1 MAELPKR
8 YDPNAVE
15 PKWYQRWL
23 KNRDFVA
30 NPESS
35 KPAFSIVMPP
45 PNITGMLTL
54 GHVLNNTIQDILARR
69 ARMQGSE
76 VLWLP
81 GMDHAG
87 IGTQTAVEKYLRRTE
102 NKTRHDLGREE
113 FLRRVLEW
121 QDKHGGI
128 IIEQLKRLGC
138 SCDWSRQRYT
148 LDPAYA
154 AAVQK
159 VFVEL
164 YNKGLIYRGR
174 RMINWDPAAQTALSD
189 EEVISKPQKGYL
201 YFVRYEIVEE
211 PGRFLEVATTRPET
225 IMADTAMA
233 FRPGDKRYVDLL
245 GKHAWRPLARD
256 KIPIIA
262 DEAIDPEFGT
272 GVLKV
277 TPAHDALDFEIGQR
291 HDLPIIDVLTADGR
305 INCPALPELHGLD
318 RFEARKKA
326 AELLEARGLLAKEE
340 PYENNLGFSDRSD
353 VPIEPRISE
362 QWFLR
367 YPKTKEALA
376 VVCDH
381 LIRFFP
387 AHWEKVYAQ
396 WLENIRDWC
405 ISRQVW
411 WGHRIP
417 AWYKVTRPSRLQ
429 EVAHASRLRD
439 QEPRKPEARATFI
452 GYDEFADVDITRRNL
467 PHRQQT
473 GKTYFVTFRLAD
485 SIPTTKLSQ
494 LEDERRAWLKWN
506 PEPWT
511 AEQRQTYYERFSA
524 KIDEWLDAGS
534 GSCVLKDERAAKIVA
549 DALIHFDGERYDLG
563 AWIVMPNHIHVV
575 VTPRDG
581 HHIEDIL
588 HSWKSFTAHKINELL
603 GRTGRFWQHESYD
616 HIVRNERALYKIQE
630 YIDRN
635 SEKAGIEVAHAS
647 PLQDKNPRK
656 PEARA
661 TIYVGI
667 KPPPDPENW
676 IQDDDTLDTWF
687 SSWLWAYETMDPQT
701 RKKFYPTSVL
711 VTAPDIIFFWV
722 ARMIIAGLEFRPG
735 KSDRDEDNIPFRHV
749 YFTGLIRDKQGRKM
763 SKSLGNSPDPL
774 ELIDKYGA
782 DGLRFGL
789 MRIAPSGQDIRFDE
803 KQIEEGRNFATKLW
817 NVARFRQMH
826 GASEAAP
833 VIDQQT
839 LSIYA
844 VEVLARLNETI
855 DAIDTAYREY
865 QFNTVA
871 QRLYDFVWSD
881 YCDWFVEAAKTDIF
895 SEDQTRKKSAL
906 AVMDFVLSAV
916 LRLLHPFMPHL
927 TEELWSLLGLGETS
941 IQFASPPE
949 KLPLDHTHD
958 LAATHNLV
966 SAIYGITQA
975 GRNLRAAAN
984 MASNKKMRFIL
995 RSHDKLISSEIRALA
1010 RLLNAEEVV
1019 WQPEYQATFG
1029 TPVAVTPFGDIFL
1042 PMAEADQAR
1051 ERERLEKEIGKVET
1065 EARTVEAKLQNDAFV
1080 KRAPAAVVENHRRRL
1095 NDLNAQLA
1103 KLKQACE
1110 GLS

>member
-23 KNRDFVA
+23 ENRDFVP
-30 NPESS
+30 NPESL

-54 GHVLNNTIQDILARR
+54 GHVLGDTIQDILARR
-69 ARMQGSE
+69 ARMQGFE

-148 LDPAYA
+148 LDDAYV

-164 YNKGLIYRGR
+164 YDKGLIYRGR
-174 RMINWDPAAQTALSD
+174 RMINWDPAAQTAVSD
-189 EEVISKPQKGYL
+189 EEVISKRQKGYL

-233 FRPGDKRYVDLL
+233 FHPGDKRYLDLL
-245 GKHAWRPLARD
+245 GKHAWRPLARE

-291 HDLPIIDVLTADGR
+291 HDLPAIDVLTPTGR
-305 INCPALPELHGLD
+305 VNCPAVPELHGLE
-318 RFEARKKA
+318 RFEARKRA
-326 AELLEARGLLAKEE
+326 AELLEARGLLAKAE

-353 VPIEPRISE
+353 VPIEPRMSE

-367 YPKTKEALA
+367 YPKTTEALA
-376 VVCDH
+376 VVRDH

-396 WLENIRDWC
+396 WLQNIRDWC

-417 AWYKVTRPSRLQ
+417 AWYRKSQTV
-429 EVAHASRLRD
+429 EEGASPAD
-439 QEPRKPEARATFI
+439 QERGVDAT
-452 GYDEFADVDITRRNL
+452 
-467 PHRQQT
+467 
-473 GKTYFVTFRLAD
+473 
-485 SIPTTKLSQ
+485 STT
-494 LEDERRAWLKWN
+494 ER
-506 PEPWT
+506 
-511 AEQRQTYYERFSA
+511 
-524 KIDEWLDAGS
+524 
-534 GSCVLKDERAAKIVA
+534 
-549 DALIHFDGERYDLG
+549 
-563 AWIVMPNHIHVV
+563 
-575 VTPRDG
+575 
-581 HHIEDIL
+581 EDIRVQ
-588 HSWKSFTAHKINELL
+588 I
-603 GRTGRFWQHESYD
+603 ESPG
-616 HIVRNERALYKIQE
+616 E
-630 YIDRN
+630 
-635 SEKAGIEVAHAS
+635 G
-647 PLQDKNPRK
+647 
-656 PEARA
+656 
-661 TIYVGI
+661 
-667 KPPPDPENW
+667 W
-676 IQDDDTLDTWF
+676 IQDPDTLDTWF
-687 SSWLWAYETMDPQT
+687 SSWLWAYETMDEKT
-701 RKKFYPTSVL
+701 RKKFYPTSAL

-722 ARMIIAGLEFRPG
+722 ARMIIAGLEFKPG
-735 KSDRDEDNIPFRHV
+735 KSDRIEDNIAFRDV
-749 YFTGLIRDKQGRKM
+749 YFTGLIRDKLGRKM

-789 MRIAPSGQDIRFDE
+789 MRIAPRGQDIRFDE
-803 KQIEEGRNFATKLW
+803 KQVEEGRNFATKLW

-826 GASEAAP
+826 GPSDAAP
-833 VIDQQT
+833 IMENQT

-844 VEVLARLNETI
+844 LELLARLNETI
-855 DAIDTAYREY
+855 EAIEAAYREY
-865 QFNTVA
+865 QFNT
-871 QRLYDFVWSD
+871 
-881 YCDWFVEAAKTDIF
+881 
-895 SEDQTRKKSAL
+895 
-906 AVMDFVLSAV
+906 
-916 LRLLHPFMPHL
+916 
-927 TEELWSLLGLGETS
+927 
-941 IQFASPPE
+941 
-949 KLPLDHTHD
+949 
-958 LAATHNLV
+958 
-966 SAIYGITQA
+966 
-975 GRNLRAAAN
+975 
-984 MASNKKMRFIL
+984 
-995 RSHDKLISSEIRALA
+995 
-1010 RLLNAEEVV
+1010 
-1019 WQPEYQATFG
+1019 
-1029 TPVAVTPFGDIFL
+1029 
-1042 PMAEADQAR
+1042 
-1051 ERERLEKEIGKVET
+1051 
-1065 EARTVEAKLQNDAFV
+1065 
-1080 KRAPAAVVENHRRRL
+1080 
-1095 NDLNAQLA
+1095 
-1103 KLKQACE
+1103 
-1110 GLS
+1110 

>member
-23 KNRDFVA
+23 ENHDFVA

-54 GHVLNNTIQDILARR
+54 GHVLNDTIQDILARR
-69 ARMQGSE
+69 ARMQGFE

-87 IGTQTAVEKYLRRTE
+87 IGTQTAVEKYLRKTE

-148 LDPAYA
+148 LDDAYA

-164 YNKGLIYRGR
+164 YDKGLIYRGR
-174 RMINWDPAAQTALSD
+174 RMINWDPAAQTAVSD

-201 YFVRYEIVEE
+201 YFVRYDVVEE

-233 FRPGDKRYVDLL
+233 FHPGDKRYVDLL
-245 GKHAWRPLARD
+245 GKHAWRPLARE

-291 HDLPIIDVLTADGR
+291 HDLPIIDVLTPAGR
-305 INCPALPELHGLD
+305 VNCPAVPELHGLE
-318 RFEARKKA
+318 RFEARKEA
-326 AELLEARGLLAKEE
+326 AELLQARGLLAKAE
-340 PYENNLGFSDRSD
+340 PYENNIGFSDRSD
-353 VPIEPRISE
+353 VPIEPRLSE

-376 VVCDH
+376 VARDH

-387 AHWEKVYAQ
+387 GHWEKVYAQ

-417 AWYKVTRPSRLQ
+417 AWY
-429 EVAHASRLRD
+429 
-439 QEPRKPEARATFI
+439 RKEKSEAR
-452 GYDEFADVDITRRNL
+452 N
-467 PHRQQT
+467 
-473 GKTYFVTFRLAD
+473 
-485 SIPTTKLSQ
+485 S
-494 LEDERRAWLKWN
+494 
-506 PEPWT
+506 
-511 AEQRQTYYERFSA
+511 
-524 KIDEWLDAGS
+524 
-534 GSCVLKDERAAKIVA
+534 
-549 DALIHFDGERYDLG
+549 
-563 AWIVMPNHIHVV
+563 
-575 VTPRDG
+575 
-581 HHIEDIL
+581 
-588 HSWKSFTAHKINELL
+588 KSE
-603 GRTGRFWQHESYD
+603 
-616 HIVRNERALYKIQE
+616 
-630 YIDRN
+630 
-635 SEKAGIEVAHAS
+635 
-647 PLQDKNPRK
+647 
-656 PEARA
+656 
-661 TIYVGI
+661 IYVGI
-667 KPPPDPENW
+667 EPPPDPENW
-676 IQDDDTLDTWF
+676 VQDEDTVDTWF
-687 SSWLWAYETMDPQT
+687 SSWLWAYETMDTQT
-701 RKKFYPTSVL
+701 RGKFYPTSVL
-711 VTAPDIIFFWV
+711 VTAADIIFFWV
-722 ARMIIAGLEFRPG
+722 ARMIIAGLEFKPG
-735 KSDRDEDNIPFRHV
+735 KSDKIEYNIPFRDV
-749 YFTGLIRDKQGRKM
+749 FFTSIVRDSQGRKM

-774 ELIDKYGA
+774 ELIAKYGA

-789 MRIAPSGQDIRFDE
+789 MRIAPTGQDIRFDE
-803 KQIEEGRNFATKLW
+803 RQIEEGRNFATKLW

-826 GASEAAP
+826 GASEATP
-833 VIDQQT
+833 KIDIQS

-855 DAIDTAYREY
+855 DAIQSAYREY
-865 QFNTVA
+865 QFNLVA
-871 QRLYDFVWSD
+871 QNLYDFVWSD

-895 SEDQTRKKSAL
+895 GVDERKKRAAL
-906 AVMDFVLSAV
+906 AVMDLVLSAT

-927 TEELWSLLGLGETS
+927 TEEIWLLLGLGKES

-949 KLPLDHTHD
+949 KLALE
-958 LAATHNLV
+958 AAADVSGRGRLV
-966 SAIYGITQA
+966 SAIYGTVQA
-975 GRNLRAAAN
+975 GRNLRSESKLP
-984 MASNKKMRFIL
+984 SNRKIRFIL
-995 RSHDKLISSEIRALA
+995 RTNEKSISEHIPALG
-1010 RLLNAEEVV
+1010 RLLNAEEITLD
-1019 WQPEYQATFG
+1019 PKYQGPAG
-1029 TPVAVTPFGDIFL
+1029 TPVAVTPLGELFL
-1042 PMAEADQAR
+1042 AIAAADQAR
-1051 ERERLEKEIGKVET
+1051 ESERLDKEIARIEAD
-1065 EARTVEAKLQNDAFV
+1065 ARTVETKLQNNAFV
-1080 KRAPAAVVENHRRRL
+1080 QRAPAAVVEEHRRRL
-1095 NDLNAQLA
+1095 SDLTAQLA
-1103 KLKQACE
+1103 KLKQARE

>member
-8 YDPNAVE
+8 YDPKLVE
-15 PKWYQRWL
+15 PKWYRHWME
-23 KNRDFVA
+23 NRDFVA
-30 NPESS
+30 DPNSS

-45 PNITGMLTL
+45 PNITGVLTL

-69 ARMQGSE
+69 ARMRGFE

-148 LDPAYA
+148 LDDAYV

-159 VFVEL
+159 VFVDL
-164 YNKGLIYRGR
+164 YRRGLIYRGR
-174 RMINWDPAAQTALSD
+174 RMINWDPAAQTAVSD
-189 EEVISKPQKGYL
+189 EEVISKPQKGNL

-233 FRPGDKRYVDLL
+233 FHPGDKRYADLL
-245 GKHAWRPLARD
+245 GKHAWRPLARE

-291 HDLPIIDVLTADGR
+291 HNLPIVDVLHPDGR
-305 INCPALPELHGLD
+305 INCPAVPELDGLE
-318 RFEARKKA
+318 RFEAREKA
-326 AELLEARGLLAKEE
+326 AELLRARGALAKTE
-340 PYENNLGFSDRSD
+340 PHENNVGFSDRSD

-376 VVCDH
+376 VVRDH

-387 AHWEKVYAQ
+387 PHWEKVYAQ

-417 AWYKVTRPSRLQ
+417 AWY
-429 EVAHASRLRD
+429 
-439 QEPRKPEARATFI
+439 RKE
-452 GYDEFADVDITRRNL
+452 
-467 PHRQQT
+467 
-473 GKTYFVTFRLAD
+473 
-485 SIPTTKLSQ
+485 
-494 LEDERRAWLKWN
+494 
-506 PEPWT
+506 
-511 AEQRQTYYERFSA
+511 
-524 KIDEWLDAGS
+524 
-534 GSCVLKDERAAKIVA
+534 
-549 DALIHFDGERYDLG
+549 
-563 AWIVMPNHIHVV
+563 
-575 VTPRDG
+575 
-581 HHIEDIL
+581 
-588 HSWKSFTAHKINELL
+588 KSE
-603 GRTGRFWQHESYD
+603 
-616 HIVRNERALYKIQE
+616 
-630 YIDRN
+630 
-635 SEKAGIEVAHAS
+635 
-647 PLQDKNPRK
+647 
-656 PEARA
+656 
-661 TIYVGI
+661 IYVGI
-667 KPPPDPENW
+667 EPPADAENW
-676 IQDDDTLDTWF
+676 TQDLDTLDTWF
-687 SSWLWAYETMDPQT
+687 SSWLWAYETMDVET
-701 RKKFYPTSVL
+701 RKKFYPTSAL

-722 ARMIIAGLEFRPG
+722 ARMIIAGLEFKPG
-735 KSDRDEDNIPFRHV
+735 KSDRVEDNIAFRDV
-749 YFTGLIRDKQGRKM
+749 YFTGLIRDKLGRKM

-789 MRIAPSGQDIRFDE
+789 MRIAPRGQDIRFDE

-826 GASEAAP
+826 GPSDAAP
-833 VIDQQT
+833 RIDNQS

-844 VEVLARLNETI
+844 LELIARLNETI
-855 DAIDTAYREY
+855 DAVEAAYREY

-881 YCDWFVEAAKTDIF
+881 YCDWFVEAAKTEIF
-895 SEDQTRKKSAL
+895 SEDEAKKKSAL
-906 AVMDFVLSAV
+906 AVMDFVLSAT
-916 LRLLHPFMPHL
+916 LRLLHPFMPHI
-927 TEELWSLLGLGETS
+927 TEELWSLLGLGSDS
-941 IQFASPPE
+941 IQFAALPE
-949 KLPLDHTHD
+949 KIALNDVSD
-958 LAATHNLV
+958 VVGKRELV
-966 SAIYGITQA
+966 SAIYETIQA
-975 GRNLRAAAN
+975 GRNLAGRIQTAV
-984 MASNKKMRFIL
+984 KQK
-995 RSHDKLISSEIRALA
+995 D
-1010 RLLNAEEVV
+1010 
-1019 WQPEYQATFG
+1019 TFYF
-1029 TPVAVTPFGDIFL
+1029 T
-1042 PMAEADQAR
+1042 
-1051 ERERLEKEIGKVET
+1051 
-1065 EARTVEAKLQNDAFV
+1065 
-1080 KRAPAAVVENHRRRL
+1080 HR
-1095 NDLNAQLA
+1095 
-1103 KLKQACE
+1103 
-1110 GLS
+1110 